1 MDPPLFPIRSLIE
14 FMQQMLGVV
23 DQVVTG
29 LSRASLSKQRQTS
42 RGALLISFFYH
53 RPPLRMAT
61 LSASQRLLQQST
73 LISQG
78 AEAASSF

>member
-1 MDPPLFPIRSLIE
+1 
-14 FMQQMLGVV
+14 MQQMGVV

-42 RGALLISFFYH
+42 RGALLISFFYY

-61 LSASQRLLQQST
+61 LSASQHLLQQST

-78 AEAASSF
+78 AEAASLL